1 MLKRLFFG
9 IAALALAGAVFG
21 QAYKWVDEDGVVHYS
36 DRPQEGAEEIQLPTT
51 QRSSQPSRSPTPATR
66 QTTQAAEPAE
76 ETLWNIESVLNVTLN
91 ATPALQRGHRV
102 RVYFDGTPQMVSGTS
117 FQIEEVY
124 RGVHNLQA
132 EILDET
138 GKMMIRSIPNRFYV
152 QQNTIAR

>member
-76 ETLWNIESVLNVTLN
+76 V
-91 ATPALQRGHRV
+91 APPAAV
-102 RVYFDGTPQMVSGTS
+102 V
-117 FQIEEVY
+117 
-124 RGVHNLQA
+124 
-132 EILDET
+132 DEPEPA
-138 GKMMIRSIPNRFYV
+138 SADVP
-152 QQNTIAR
+152 